1 MFLEKYLKTI
11 GFSDIPGVDLKTLT
25 SLHELHTKRFPFENI
40 TPFLH
45 EEVKLDDQSLE
56 EKFLSSGRG
65 GYCFEQNNLFRR
77 ALVEIGFNVTGLG
90 ARVLWNQPEDL
101 ITRRSHMLLIV
112 DCAGEKYLCD
122 VGFGGLTLTTP
133 IKFQVGLEQKTSH
146 ENFRIGRLDSDLKL
160 EALVGEV
167 WKTLYRFDE
176 QVNHLIDYEVAN
188 YYLYTNP
195 SSIFRN
201 NLIVAMPY
209 DGGRYAFNNDTF
221 TIYENG
227 SVKEKIT
234 LNSVE
239 EVMNVLS
246 STFLIRLP
254 QLPLLKARISELLHS
269 LQKPG

>member
-1 MFLEKYLKTI
+1 MFIEKYLKTI
-11 GFSDIPGVDLKTLT
+11 GFSDIPGVDLNTLT
-25 SLHELHTKRFPFENI
+25 SLHELHTKRFPFENL

-45 EEVKLDDQSLE
+45 EEVRLDDQNLE

-77 ALVEIGFNVTGLG
+77 ALTEIGFQVTGLG

-112 DCAGEKYLCD
+112 ECEGENYLCD

-133 IKFQVGLEQKTSH
+133 IKFQVDLEQKTSH
-146 ENFRIGRLDSDLKL
+146 ENFRIGRLGHDLKL
-160 EALVGEV
+160 EALVGDV

-176 QVNHLIDYEVAN
+176 QVNYLVDYEVAN
-188 YYLYTNP
+188 YFLYTNP
-195 SSIFRN
+195 TSIFRN

-209 DGGRYAFNNDTF
+209 NGGRYAFNNDTL

-227 SVKEKIT
+227 SVKEKIK

-239 EVMNVLS
+239 EVLNVLT
-246 STFLIRLP
+246 STFKIRLP
-254 QLPLLKARISELLHS
+254 QHPGLRDRITELLHS
-269 LQKPG
+269 IQKQG